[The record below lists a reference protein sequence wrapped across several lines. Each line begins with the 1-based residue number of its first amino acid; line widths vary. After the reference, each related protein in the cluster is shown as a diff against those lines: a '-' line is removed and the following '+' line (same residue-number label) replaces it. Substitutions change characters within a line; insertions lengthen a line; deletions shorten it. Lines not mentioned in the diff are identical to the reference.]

1 MNEIY
6 IIKSNKQ
13 KELFNPDKIHKH
25 LTLACEGLNVDPI
38 SIIRDAQLKIFDGAK
53 SSDIQESL
61 IKSAQEKIS
70 EEFPDYEIAAGRL
83 LNQKL
88 RKEVYGQYN
97 PLDFKDEVKK
107 RINNNYYSKDLLV
120 YSDEELEY
128 FGSKINYELDNEL
141 PYSSL
146 NALISKY
153 LIKHNKVPVE
163 VPQEIYMLIPMSI
176 FYQIEDKQRRNHLI
190 LNGYKFLSQK
200 KVSLP
205 TPIMNGARTTFKRF
219 ISCNVIDAGDST
231 LSLSSATARIMQCTA
246 SKAGIGLNVGRIR
259 GLGADIGKP
268 SRVQHTGILPLIKA
282 FEAATGSL
290 TQQSRSGSINLS
302 MPFYHYEVELFC
314 QLGDSKGSLENR
326 ARHTDQTII
335 LNKWFLKKALN
346 KEDIYLFH
354 MNEVL
359 DLYEA
364 MGYEDLFNELYEKY
378 SKSVKSK
385 HKKKVNAFDLL
396 KLFLYER
403 SITGRVYFVF
413 ADNSIKG
420 AFKDNTYVTNLC
432 CLAGDTMI
440 NTNKGLK
447 QIKDIKPGDIVLSYN
462 EETKQTEYKKVLNS
476 LMTSPSREV
485 IEIEYNNKKIT
496 CTPEHRI
503 LTKRGYIE
511 AQYLNTNDE
520 IINI

>member
-1 MNEIY
+1 MY
-6 IIKSNKQ
+6 IIKTNKT
-13 KELFNPDKIHKH
+13 KEIYSPDKIHRH
-25 LTLACEGLNVDPI
+25 LHEACKGLNVDVI
-38 SIIRDAQLKIFDGAK
+38 SIIKDAQLKIFDGAK
-53 SSDIQESL
+53 SSDIQDSL

-70 EEFPDYEIAAGRL
+70 ESSPDYEIAAGRL

-88 RKEVYGQYN
+88 RKQVYGQYE
-97 PLDFKDEVKK
+97 PKVFKTEIKN
-107 RINNNYYSKDLLV
+107 RINNNYYSKDLQC
-120 YSDEELEY
+120 YSDEDLE
-128 FGSKINYELDNEL
+128 FLGSKINYELDNEL

-146 NALISKY
+146 NALVSKY
-153 LIKHNKVPVE
+153 LIKHNKIPIE
-163 VPQEIYMLIPMSI
+163 TPQEIFMLIPMSI
-176 FYQIEDKQRRNHLI
+176 FYNLKEPKRTQLI
-190 LNGYKFLSQK
+190 LLGYKLLSQRK
-200 KVSLP
+200 ISLP
-205 TPIMNGARTTFKRF
+205 TPIMNGARSPFKRF
-219 ISCNVIDAGDST
+219 ISCNVIDSGDSVKS
-231 LSLSSATARIMQCTA
+231 LSLATSRIMQCTA
-246 SKAGIGLNVGRIR
+246 SKAGIGLNVSRIR

-268 SRVQHTGILPLIKA
+268 SRVQHTGILPLIKT
-282 FEAATGSL
+282 FEAATCALSQISRGGSSNL
-290 TQQSRSGSINLS
+290 TI
-302 MPFYHYEVELFC
+302 PFYHYEVELFC

-359 DLYEA
+359 DLYDA
-364 MGYEDLFNELYEKY
+364 LGHEDLFDELYSKY
-378 SKSVKSK
+378 SKTVKSK
-385 HKKKVNAFDLL
+385 HKKLINAFDLL
-396 KLFLYER
+396 KLFVYER

-440 NTNKGLK
+440 ITNKGLK
-447 QIKDIKPGDIVLSYN
+447 QIKDIKAGDIVLSYN
-462 EETKQTEYKKVLNS
+462 EKTKQTEYKKVLNS

-485 IEIEYNNKKIT
+485 IEIEYNNKRIT